1 MFTRN
6 QNRSRRTGHAQP
18 NGNPQQRHPR
28 PEDETATW
36 PIQQDPEPEAL
47 PDDPDIQGDDASTTP
62 Q

>member
-1 MFTRN
+1 M
-6 QNRSRRTGHAQP
+6 H
-18 NGNPQQRHPR
+18 NPTETPSNDIPR